1 MRTKQETTQ
10 HQAGRRTGKTAFA
23 YSLLLALGAGSIG
36 SALAHNTA
44 ATANTGASLKG
55 STPAATVAGRE
66 AAPRTLYRA
75 YFSDIKQARAI
86 AHGEFET
93 LESKYEL
100 GYVVVQANAS
110 EAASL
115 RARGFRLEAD
125 PQWLTR
131 QKEQNRKD
139 GQAWAANRSVAA
151 AFTGIPG
158 YACYPLVEEVGSE
171 ANALIAAKPN
181 LASMVTIGQSWQK
194 SVNSGGYDLNVL
206 KLTNSATN
214 GVNGVK
220 PKLFIQAGI
229 HAREYAT
236 TPLVLEFAKKLVNGH
251 GVDADMTWIL
261 DHHEVHILLA
271 TNPDG
276 RKKAETGI
284 LWRKNT
290 NTNYC
295 GATSNSR
302 GADLNRNYSFGWFS
316 TTSGSS
322 GNACS
327 DTYRGPS
334 KSSEPETVAVENYI
348 RALWPD
354 KRGPNRAD
362 PAPADTTG
370 IHLDIHSH
378 GRLILWPWGSN
389 GTAAGNDAAL
399 TTLGRK
405 FAYFNNHTPQRSNQ
419 LYETDGTSDGPSYGE
434 LGVAAFT
441 FELGT
446 AFFESCS
453 YYTNTL
459 VPSNMPAL
467 VYAAKVVR
475 TPYLTPAGP
484 EAHSV
489 TASKS
494 GSVVTLRAT
503 LDDTRFNNS
512 NGTEVVQTVVGA
524 EYYVDTPPWAA
535 GAVPVAMTAVDGAF
549 NAGVEQGQASIDTS
563 NWSIGKHTIYVR
575 GRDSLGN
582 WGAVSA
588 AFVNTGPSTPPTAA
602 FAASAS
608 GNSVTLTDQS
618 TDDGSI
624 ASRNWTFG
632 DGNSGSGSPVNYTYF
647 SGGSYTVGLSV
658 VDNDGNSASTSK
670 SVTVVD
676 DGVEKMV
683 NNQTV
688 SSISLAKS
696 AWRYFKVN
704 IPTGAK
710 NLSVVTS
717 GGTGDLDLFTQLGK
731 KPTATVFTCKKEGS
745 TNAETCSFA
754 TPTPGVMYI
763 GVFGY
768 AAVSGASLK
777 VTYTP

>member
-1 MRTKQETTQ
+1 MMRINQ
-10 HQAGRRTGKTAFA
+10 HKAPRRSGKTAMA
-23 YSLLLALGAGSIG
+23 WSLLLALGAGSMQA
-36 SALAHNTA
+36 ALAHDPA
-44 ATANTGASLKG
+44 KSATASAK
-55 STPAATVAGRE
+55 VAGHE
-66 AAPRTLYRA
+66 AAPRTVYRA
-75 YFSDIKQARAI
+75 YFGDIKQARAI
-86 AHGEFET
+86 AHSQFET

-110 EAASL
+110 EATAL

-125 PQWLTR
+125 PQWLKR
-131 QKEQNRKD
+131 QQEQNSKD
-139 GQAWAANRSVAA
+139 AQAWAASKGLAA
-151 AFTGIPG
+151 TFTGIPG
-158 YACYPLVEEVGSE
+158 YACYPLVEEVASE

-181 LASMVTIGQSWQK
+181 LASMVTIGQPWQNT
-194 SVNSGGYDLNVL
+194 VNSGGYDLNVL
-206 KLTNSATN
+206 KLTNSATT

-302 GADLNRNYSFGWFS
+302 GADLNRNYSFDWFG

-334 KSSEPETVAVENYI
+334 KSSEPETRAVENYI
-348 RALWPD
+348 RSLWAD
-354 KRGPNRAD
+354 RRGPNRTD
-362 PAPADTTG
+362 PAPADTSG

-389 GTAAGNDAAL
+389 GTAAGNDTAL

-405 FAYFNNHTPQRSNQ
+405 FAYFNGHTPQRSNQ

-434 LGVAAFT
+434 LGVPALT

-459 VPSNMPAL
+459 VPGNMPAL

-475 TPYLTPAGP
+475 TPYVTPAGP

-494 GSVVTLRAT
+494 GSMVTLRAT

-512 NGTEVVQTVVGA
+512 NGTEVVQTVAGA
-524 EYYVDTPPWAA
+524 EYYVDTPPWVA

-549 NAGVEQGQASIDTS
+549 NTGVEQGQASIDTS
-563 NWSIGKHTIYVR
+563 AWSVGKHTIYVR
-575 GRDSLGN
+575 GKDSLGN

-588 AFVNTGPSTPPTAA
+588 VFVNTGPSTPPTAA
-602 FAASAS
+602 FATSVS
-608 GNSVTLTDQS
+608 GSTVTLTDQS

-624 ASRNWTFG
+624 ASRSWTLG
-632 DGNSGSGSPVNYTYF
+632 DGNSASGSPVSYSYF
-647 SGGSYTVGLSV
+647 SGGTYTVGLTV
-658 VDNDGNSASTSK
+658 TDNDGNSASTSK
-670 SVTVVD
+670 AVTVVD
-676 DGVEKMV
+676 DGVEKLV

-688 SSISLAKS
+688 SGITLAKS
-696 AWRYFKVN
+696 AWRYFKLNV
-704 IPTGAK
+704 PVGAK

-717 GGTGDLDLFTQLGK
+717 GGTGDLDLFTQSGK
-731 KPTATVFTCKKEGS
+731 KPTATVYTCKKEGS

-754 TPTPGVMYI
+754 TPTPGALYI

-777 VTYTP
+777 VTFTP